1 MESNMN
7 EINNT
12 LVKFNMDNLTFIL
25 PVGIET
31 QDRYRNFLFT
41 INYLINVCPEA
52 NFIIHEMGDVNYSEK
67 VEHARIKKI
76 FTKTSKIDEKFYK
89 TWCINRAI
97 EQAKTKVICIYD
109 VDVLIPLK
117 SIEKSVGYIVDG
129 YDMVLPYNYGPYQ
142 KQILNFKECEQF
154 IKSLN
159 FDDFKTVRPN
169 NSFYGHVQ
177 FFNKSSYMEVGCE
190 NEDMIG
196 WGPEDQEKLFK
207 MYSLGYKVKYL
218 DDAYVWHIEHSRLN
232 PTPWM
237 SDIHSKNMEIFEKI
251 KNMSEIERK
260 EYYSNQA
267 KKLLKNKETHV
278 STI

>member
-1 MESNMN
+1 MN
-7 EINNT
+7 NLNNS
-12 LVKFNMDNLTFIL
+12 LENYNMDDLTFIL

-31 QDRYRNFLFT
+31 EDRYRNFLFT
-41 INYLINVCPEA
+41 INYLINICPEA
-52 NFIIHEMGDVNYSEK
+52 HYIIHEMGDINYSAN

-76 FTKTSKIDEKFYK
+76 FSKTQKINEKFYK

-97 EQAKTKVICIYD
+97 EEAKTKVICIYD
-109 VDVLIPLK
+109 VDVLIPLE
-117 SIEKSVGYIVDG
+117 SIEKSIKYIIEG
-129 YDMVLPYNYGPYQ
+129 YDMVLPYSYGPYQ

-177 FFNKSSYMEVGCE
+177 FFNKLSYMEVGGE
-190 NEDMIG
+190 NEEMIG

-218 DDAYVWHIEHSRLN
+218 DNSYVWHIEHSRLN
-232 PTPWM
+232 PTPWI
-237 SDIHSKNMEIFEKI
+237 SEIHDKNMKIFEKI
-251 KNMSEIERK
+251 KNMSNEERK
-260 EYYSNQA
+260 NYYNNQA
-267 KKLLKNKETHV
+267 NKTFKKYV
-278 STI
+278 